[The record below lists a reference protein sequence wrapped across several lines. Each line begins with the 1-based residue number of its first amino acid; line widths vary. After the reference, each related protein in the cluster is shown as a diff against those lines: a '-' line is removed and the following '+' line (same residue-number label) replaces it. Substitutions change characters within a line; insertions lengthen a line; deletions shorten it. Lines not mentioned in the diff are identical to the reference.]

1 MRSESTLWLLTALL
15 IAPPA
20 YAGISLPILA
30 SDEMPEGDD
39 EMPDGDDDMPEGSDE
54 PPMPD
59 GADEMPDGEPDEP
72 PPQPSPTLVAVPPAP
87 MCSQPPRAEGYIQA
101 ELERPRSV
109 DLHGLATEVRLI
121 EGSEGCIGQ
130 AEVSLRLAKGC
141 SLTMSFEQVGE
152 RRLEIQSMRL
162 NAQSCSELP
171 GLRPGRY
178 LLHSGD
184 AAMRWRGT
192 LEPSCAPDA
201 DLTIGGEVVVKSGR
215 NELALRLD
223 GLRVRGD
230 FAVSTDRT
238 LACASPRRSAPIR
251 LSSDRPRR
259 VPHTRVWPWV
269 AAGVGTAA
277 LAGGLSWYVYDQMNQ
292 TGSLTLQIQ

>member
-1 MRSESTLWLLTALL
+1 MRSESTLWLLTAILVS
-15 IAPPA
+15 PA

-54 PPMPD
+54 PPMPA

-72 PPQPSPTLVAVPPAP
+72 APQPSPTLVAVPPAP

-130 AEVSLRLAKGC
+130 AEVSIRLAKGC
-141 SLTMSFEQVGE
+141 SLTMSFEQVDE

-162 NAQSCSELP
+162 NAQSCSELARLTSRALLAA
-171 GLRPGRY
+171 LRRC
-178 LLHSGD
+178 GD
-184 AAMRWRGT
+184 ALARHSRAKLRARRRPDDRRRGGGQERPQRAGAQARW
-192 LEPSCAPDA
+192 
-201 DLTIGGEVVVKSGR
+201 
-215 NELALRLD
+215 
-223 GLRVRGD
+223 
-230 FAVSTDRT
+230 
-238 LACASPRRSAPIR
+238 
-251 LSSDRPRR
+251 
-259 VPHTRVWPWV
+259 
-269 AAGVGTAA
+269 AARAR
-277 LAGGLSWYVYDQMNQ
+277 
-292 TGSLTLQIQ
+292 